1 MDLMLRVNLQILV
14 KTVHTKGDKFVTC
27 VKIKSAGD
35 SKLHDSPDVG
45 QLIFKLKATT
55 TEHVAGRLVILVKR
69 NKKS

>member
-1 MDLMLRVNLQILV
+1 MDLMLWVNLHIPVLV

-45 QLIFKLKATT
+45 QLIYKLKTT
-55 TEHVAGRLVILVKR
+55 TNEHVAGRL
-69 NKKS
+69 SGFW